1 MLDLHNLLQAA
12 ARISEQAGRAIMAI
26 YAQPEQWQ
34 VQHKEDN
41 SPLTAADLASH
52 HLIVEQLQQLTPDIP
67 VLSEESD
74 EHPQRQTWSQLWLV
88 DPLDG
93 TKEFVARTDDFTV
106 NIALIVDGQAVL
118 GILHAPYYGLS
129 YMAAQGLGAWLFD
142 GQHTTALK
150 TATLPTEPRLL
161 VSRFHHAQFMQETVL
176 LNNIHTTFGKCS
188 LSQIGS
194 AFKMCKIA
202 EGAADFYPRFGT
214 TMEWDTAA
222 GQIILEEAGG
232 ALVDF
237 TGKPFAYNRRDT
249 LKNNGF
255 VVVGDKSHLQD
266 WLACMRFDPHPNPL
280 PKGEGA

>member
-1 MLDLHNLLQAA
+1 MLNLQNLLQAA
-12 ARISEQAGRAIMAI
+12 ARISEQAGQAIMAI

-34 VQHKEDN
+34 VQHKDDN

-52 HLIVEQLQQLTPDIP
+52 HLIVEQLQQLTPHIP

-74 EHPQRQTWSQLWLV
+74 EDPQRHTWPQLWLV

-93 TKEFVARTDDFTV
+93 TKEFVARTNDFTV
-106 NIALIVDGQAVL
+106 NIALIINHQAVL
-118 GILHAPYYGLS
+118 GILHAPYYGLT
-129 YMAAQGLGAWLFD
+129 YMAALGGGAWLFD
-142 GQHTTALK
+142 GQQTFPLNTV
-150 TATLPTEPRLL
+150 TLPTLPRLL
-161 VSRFHHAQFMQETVL
+161 VSRFHAQGKYNQQL
-176 LNNIHTTFGKCS
+176 LNHVQQKFGEFDV
-188 LSQIGS
+188 LQVGS
-194 AFKMCKIA
+194 ALKMCQIA
-202 EGAADFYPRFGT
+202 QGKADFYPRFGT

-266 WLACMRFDPHPNPL
+266 WLACMRF
-280 PKGEGA
+280 ES

>member
-118 GILHAPYYGLS
+118 GILHAPYYGLT
-129 YMAAQGLGAWLFD
+129 YMAASGCGAWLFD

-266 WLACMRFDPHPNPL
+266 WLACMRF
-280 PKGEGA
+280 ES

>member
-106 NIALIVDGQAVL
+106 NMALIVDGQAVL

-266 WLACMRFDPHPNPL
+266 WLACMHF
-280 PKGEGA
+280 ES

>member
-106 NIALIVDGQAVL
+106 NMALIVDGQAVL

-266 WLACMRFDPHPNPL
+266 WLACMRF
-280 PKGEGA
+280 ES

>member
-118 GILHAPYYGLS
+118 GILHAPYYGLT
-129 YMAAQGLGAWLFD
+129 YMAASGCGAWLFD

-266 WLACMRFDPHPNPL
+266 WLACMHF
-280 PKGEGA
+280 ES

>member
-1 MLDLHNLLQAA
+1 
-12 ARISEQAGRAIMAI
+12 MAI

-34 VQHKEDN
+34 VQHKDDN

-52 HLIVEQLQQLTPDIP
+52 HLIVEQLQQLTPHIP

-74 EHPQRQTWSQLWLV
+74 EDPQRHTWPQLWLV

-93 TKEFVARTDDFTV
+93 TKEFVARTNDFTV
-106 NIALIVDGQAVL
+106 NIALIINHQAVL
-118 GILHAPYYGLS
+118 GILHAPYYGLT
-129 YMAAQGLGAWLFD
+129 YMAAQGQGAWLFD
-142 GQHTTALK
+142 GQQTIELN

-161 VSRFHHAQFMQETVL
+161 VSRFHHAQFMQEKAL
-176 LNNIHTTFGKCS
+176 LNNIHATFGQCS

-255 VVVGDKSHLQD
+255 VVVG
-266 WLACMRFDPHPNPL
+266 R
-280 PKGEGA
+280 

>member
-1 MLDLHNLLQAA
+1 MLDLQNLLQAA

-106 NIALIVDGQAVL
+106 NMALIVDGQAVL
-118 GILHAPYYGLS
+118 GILHAPYYGLT
-129 YMAAQGLGAWLFD
+129 YMAARGLGAWLFD
-142 GQHTTALK
+142 GQQTVALK
-150 TATLPTEPRLL
+150 TAALTANPRLL
-161 VSRFHHAQFMQETVL
+161 VSRFHAKGKKNQQLLTCVAQKFGDYQVL
-176 LNNIHTTFGKCS
+176 EV
-188 LSQIGS
+188 GS
-194 AFKMCKIA
+194 ALKMCRIA
-202 EGAADFYPRFGT
+202 QGLADFYPRFGA

-232 ALVDF
+232 ALLDCQGRPFVYNQRHSLTNRDF
-237 TGKPFAYNRRDT
+237 M
-249 LKNNGF
+249 
-255 VVVGDKSHLQD
+255 VVGDKTQVQN
-266 WLACMRFDPHPNPL
+266 WLACMRFENP
-280 PKGEGA
+280 PQPSFNK

>member
-266 WLACMRFDPHPNPL
+266 WLACMRF
-280 PKGEGA
+280 ES

>member
-1 MLDLHNLLQAA
+1 M
-12 ARISEQAGRAIMAI
+12 
-26 YAQPEQWQ
+26 
-34 VQHKEDN
+34 
-41 SPLTAADLASH
+41 
-52 HLIVEQLQQLTPDIP
+52 
-67 VLSEESD
+67 
-74 EHPQRQTWSQLWLV
+74 V

-237 TGKPFAYNRRDT
+237 DGRPFLYNCRDT
-249 LKNNGF
+249 LKNKGF

-266 WLACMRFDPHPNPL
+266 WLACMRFEN
-280 PKGEGA
+280 